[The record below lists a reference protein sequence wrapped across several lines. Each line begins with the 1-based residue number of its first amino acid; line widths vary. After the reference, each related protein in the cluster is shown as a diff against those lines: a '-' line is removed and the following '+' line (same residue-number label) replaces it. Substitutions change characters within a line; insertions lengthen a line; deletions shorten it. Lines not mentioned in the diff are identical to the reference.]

1 MSDIVREDEVKDI
14 IDEDQQGKKVA
25 GTKIVSADRD
35 INTEYQK
42 ETSQK
47 ETRKEK
53 LID

>member
-14 IDEDQQGKKVA
+14 IDEDQQGKKAA
-25 GTKIVSADRD
+25 GNKIVSADRD
-35 INTEYQK
+35 INTEY
-42 ETSQK
+42 EK

>member
-25 GTKIVSADRD
+25 GNKVVSPDRD

-42 ETSQK
+42 ET
-47 ETRKEK
+47 RKEK